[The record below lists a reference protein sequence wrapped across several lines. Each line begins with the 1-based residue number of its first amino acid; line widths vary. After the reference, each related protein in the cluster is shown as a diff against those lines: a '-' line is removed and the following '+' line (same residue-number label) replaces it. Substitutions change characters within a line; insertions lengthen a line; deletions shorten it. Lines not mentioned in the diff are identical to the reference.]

1 MLKNYLKTMLGFV
14 AVMFVA
20 YVVIL
25 TIGYTNGNV
34 VSAIGLTV
42 NLFTHLEG
50 LMTLLLPAILVSA
63 LYFIKVYIG
72 MNLKSTIFFVASV
85 ILLLKVLGI
94 FDMIAATD
102 VSGIGSFMVTIVGI
116 AYGFIIFVLN

>member
-1 MLKNYLKTMLGFV
+1 MLNNYLKTMLGFV

-20 YVVIL
+20 YAVIL

-42 NLFTHLEG
+42 TLFTHLEG

-63 LYFIKVYIG
+63 LYFIRVYIG
-72 MNLKSTIFFVASV
+72 MNLKSTIFFVVFS
-85 ILLLKVLGI
+85 
-94 FDMIAATD
+94 
-102 VSGIGSFMVTIVGI
+102 
-116 AYGFIIFVLN
+116 

>member
-1 MLKNYLKTMLGFV
+1 MLKNYLKTMLGFAV
-14 AVMFVA
+14 VMFVA

-42 NLFTHLEG
+42 TLFTHLEG

-63 LYFIKVYIG
+63 LYFIRVYIG

-116 AYGFIIFVLN
+116 AYGFIVFVLH

>member
-1 MLKNYLKTMLGFV
+1 MLGFAV
-14 AVMFVA
+14 VMFVA
-20 YVVIL
+20 YAVIL
-25 TIGYTNGNV
+25 TIGYTDGNV
-34 VSAIGLTV
+34 VRAIGLTV
-42 NLFTHLEG
+42 NLFAHFEG

-63 LYFIKVYIG
+63 LYFIRVYIG

-116 AYGFIIFVLN
+116 AYGFIIFVLH

>member
-1 MLKNYLKTMLGFV
+1 MLKKYLKTMLGFV

-42 NLFTHLEG
+42 TLFTHLEG

-63 LYFIKVYIG
+63 LYFIRVYIG

-102 VSGIGSFMVTIVGI
+102 ASGIGSFMVTIVGI

>member
-1 MLKNYLKTMLGFV
+1 MLKNYLKTMLGFAV
-14 AVMFVA
+14 VMFVA
-20 YVVIL
+20 YAVIL
-25 TIGYTNGNV
+25 TIGYTDGNV

-50 LMTLLLPAILVSA
+50 LKTLLLPAILVSA
-63 LYFIKVYIG
+63 LYFIRVYIG

-102 VSGIGSFMVTIVGI
+102 ASGIGSFMVTIVGI

>member
-1 MLKNYLKTMLGFV
+1 MLKNYLKTMLGFAV
-14 AVMFVA
+14 VMFVA
-20 YVVIL
+20 YAVIL

-42 NLFTHLEG
+42 TLFTHLEG

-63 LYFIKVYIG
+63 LYFIRVYIG

-94 FDMIAATD
+94 FDMIAETD